1 MARLLIVVVTTC
13 LLTLSAIG
21 AQGIH
26 WQRYEDAAYGYEVDL
41 PLGMF
46 TGSRRDDNGV
56 TLVEIDGRGQIDVYG
71 AANTE
76 NLSPREF
83 QAVLSG
89 ADRIREITYARRGQ
103 SWFVIS
109 GYYRRE
115 GDDSDDLIF
124 YAKFMFSP
132 DREHLS
138 AFEASYPV
146 RDKRRFD
153 AIIERMEDSLTSPDL
168 D

>member
-1 MARLLIVVVTTC
+1 VTRPLIAFVTIC

-21 AQGIH
+21 AQGID
-26 WQRYEDAAYGYEVDL
+26 WQRYEDAVYGYEVDL
-41 PLGMF
+41 PLGLF
-46 TGSRRDDNGV
+46 TGSRREDNGI
-56 TLVEIDGRGQIDVYG
+56 TLFETGGRGQIDVYG

-76 NLSPREF
+76 NLSPRGF

-89 ADRIREITYARRGQ
+89 AERIREITYARRGS

-109 GYYRRE
+109 GYYHRE
-115 GDDSDDLIF
+115 GEDSDDLIF

-132 DREHLS
+132 DRRHLS

-146 RDKRRFD
+146 ADKRRYD
-153 AIIERMEDSLTSPDL
+153 PIIERMEDSLTSPDL